1 MNCRQTLLFI
11 ALHFGIISIGV
22 GVLMKKL
29 LAQREFELMSENH
42 IIIKFLLS
50 NDTKKLNTEFIIT
63 INGI

>member
-1 MNCRQTLLFI
+1 
-11 ALHFGIISIGV
+11 
-22 GVLMKKL
+22 MKKL